1 MRDVLIHLSGVSYP
15 YLIPVTDAYKSRSS
29 IFPLNLV
36 GCWRLRGFNA
46 SSPIS
51 LGTTMYNKRQ
61 NGADNGGKEPLA
73 SNQVVGGSNP
83 SGRAILSKT
92 HDTSENCIRPQITN
106 PPTKKNVNA
115 LEKENADVI
124 F

>member
-1 MRDVLIHLSGVSYP
+1 
-15 YLIPVTDAYKSRSS
+15 
-29 IFPLNLV
+29 
-36 GCWRLRGFNA
+36 
-46 SSPIS
+46 
-51 LGTTMYNKRQ
+51 MYNNPHGCPE
-61 NGADNGGKEPLA
+61 NGRKEPLA